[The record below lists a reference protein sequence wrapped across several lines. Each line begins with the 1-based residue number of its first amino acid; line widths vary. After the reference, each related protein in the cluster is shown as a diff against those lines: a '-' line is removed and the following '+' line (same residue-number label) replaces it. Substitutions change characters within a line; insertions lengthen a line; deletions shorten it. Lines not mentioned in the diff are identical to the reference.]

1 VSLRAQSPDQELSG
15 LAPGKILLTRD
26 QVAVA
31 DREASPK
38 ACSGSIQARIKLKWT
53 CECLGIPA
61 QNGDLIAGLVLIA
74 QLFARLA

>member
-1 VSLRAQSPDQELSG
+1 
-15 LAPGKILLTRD
+15 
-26 QVAVA
+26 
-31 DREASPK
+31 
-38 ACSGSIQARIKLKWT
+38 LKWT